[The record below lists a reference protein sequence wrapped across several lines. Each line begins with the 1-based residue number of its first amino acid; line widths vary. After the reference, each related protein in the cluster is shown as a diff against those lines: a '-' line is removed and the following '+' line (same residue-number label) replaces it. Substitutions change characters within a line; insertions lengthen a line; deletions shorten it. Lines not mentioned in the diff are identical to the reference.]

1 MRTFLYVLL
10 GNGIVAAGLA
20 IVAPFLG
27 AQSRVYLAGL
37 LAAVVAFLVALP
49 ISAILHATFPQGAP
63 RAILPFLD
71 PAIEEPCRIF
81 LISTGAALLASSQR
95 ITVPALTF
103 AFGYALFESAVKAID
118 TLVRFAGTSPIHETL
133 VFLSPPAVVLM
144 LHLTL
149 SLVAA
154 LMFAQGSRLPTV
166 LAATFGIHSA
176 HNGSVYLLPFPTD
189 LVALALNSFL
199 RVSIFAAVI
208 AYCLSELRKLEVLR
222 TQSG

>member
-1 MRTFLYVLL
+1 MPTTFDKPSDLIGKEGTQFGPTDWLKIEQDRVNMFADATLDHQW
-10 GNGIVAAGLA
+10 IHIDVEKSKAG
-20 IVAPFLG
+20 PFG
-27 AQSRVYLAGL
+27 TTIA
-37 LAAVVAFLVALP
+37 
-49 ISAILHATFPQGAP
+49 H
-63 RAILPFLD
+63 
-71 PAIEEPCRIF
+71 
-81 LISTGAALLASSQR
+81 
-95 ITVPALTF
+95 
-103 AFGYALFESAVKAID
+103 GY
-118 TLVRFAGTSPIHETL
+118 
-133 VFLSPPAVVLM
+133 
-144 LHLTL
+144 LTL